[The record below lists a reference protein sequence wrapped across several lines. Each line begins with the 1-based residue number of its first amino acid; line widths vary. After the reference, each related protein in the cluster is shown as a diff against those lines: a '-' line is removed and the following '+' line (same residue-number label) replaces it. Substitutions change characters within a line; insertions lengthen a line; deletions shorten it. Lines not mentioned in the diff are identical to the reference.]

1 VSKLGKREA
10 LVKRKTRETDIEVYL
25 SLDGERDIQ
34 MEMDV
39 PFFPHLLESMAFY
52 AHWDLKIKAITSEFI
67 DDYHHI
73 VEDTGIVLGE
83 ALEKCL
89 GDKKGIERFAT
100 VFIPMDEALSMV
112 AIDLSGRP
120 YLLWEK
126 PDLGEKV
133 GSFEVGLVK
142 EFLQAL
148 VNNAKITL
156 HAKIWWGE
164 NGHHCLEALFKALG
178 KSLAQAANITSVY
191 LPSTKGTL

>member
-1 VSKLGKREA
+1 MSRLEKREA
-10 LVKRKTRETDIEVYL
+10 LVQRETRETDIEVYL
-25 SLDGERDIQ
+25 CLEGAKNIQ
-34 MEMDV
+34 VEV
-39 PFFPHLLESMAFY
+39 EPPFFSHLLESMAFY
-52 AHWDLKIKAITSEFI
+52 ANWDVKIKATAREFI

-83 ALEKCL
+83 ALRKSL

-120 YLLWEK
+120 YLLWEG

-133 GSFEVGLVK
+133 GSFEIPLAR
-142 EFLQAL
+142 EFLRAL
-148 VNNAKITL
+148 VNNARITL

-178 KSLAQAANITSVY
+178 KSLSQAATITGTN

>member
-1 VSKLGKREA
+1 MVRLKKREA
-10 LVKRKTRETDIEVYL
+10 LVKRKTRETDIEIYL
-25 SLDGERDIQ
+25 SLDGGKNIQ
-34 MEMDV
+34 MDMTV

-52 AHWDLKIKAITSEFI
+52 AGWDLKIKATAQEFM
-67 DDYHHI
+67 DDYHHV

-83 ALEKCL
+83 ALNKCL

-112 AIDLSGRP
+112 AVDLSGRP
-120 YLLWEK
+120 YFLWEK
-126 PDLGEKV
+126 PDLGERV
-133 GSFEVGLVK
+133 GSFEIVLVK

-156 HAKIWWGE
+156 HAKIWWGD

-178 KSLAQAANITSVY
+178 KSLAQAAKVTSVY